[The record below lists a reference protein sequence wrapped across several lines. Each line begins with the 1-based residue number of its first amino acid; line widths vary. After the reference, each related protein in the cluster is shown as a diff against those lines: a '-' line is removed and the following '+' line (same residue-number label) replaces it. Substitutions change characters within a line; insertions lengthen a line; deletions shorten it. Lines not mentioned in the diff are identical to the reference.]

1 MGREEIGLSVLFEIR
16 AGLVEGEG
24 NLSRFA
30 LAAQGENPLKIA
42 RARALIRFAAR
53 GDPLDSAGDQIAFQ
67 MKFF

>member
-16 AGLVEGEG
+16 AGLVKGEG

-42 RARALIRFAAR
+42 RRAPSYDSAAR
-53 GDPLDSAGDQIAFQ
+53 GDPLVRPEAR
-67 MKFF
+67 